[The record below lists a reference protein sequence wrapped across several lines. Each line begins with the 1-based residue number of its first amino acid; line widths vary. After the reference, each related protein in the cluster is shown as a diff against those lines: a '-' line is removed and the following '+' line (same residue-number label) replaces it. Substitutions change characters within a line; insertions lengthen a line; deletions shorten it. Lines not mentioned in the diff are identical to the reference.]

1 MTDLQERLSFL
12 KRVIHKEI
20 KHLEYSLDQVIHN

>member
-1 MTDLQERLSFL
+1 MIDLQERLSFL

-20 KHLEYSLDQVIHN
+20 NHLEYSLAQVRHN